1 MVLYGILVALSAVI
15 VGVYAV
21 WNLTVRPP
29 EIPQEPD
36 PAPPPAAGA
45 RRRSRWNRSSPQ
57 DGSGGRMCTISSFWA
72 GTGERQHRHHHRGQL
87 RCGQPEGGDDLH
99 TPGYGGKPGL
109 EKGPQDQRSLRGA
122 GVDVLKEEIEQTFG
136 IPIDYYIY
144 VDLKGFVALV
154 DELEGVDVYI
164 PEEMNYDDP
173 YQDLHIHYTKG
184 QHHLNGQQAMEVVR
198 FRHNND
204 GSGYTDV
211 GRAEMQRQVL
221 VALAK
226 KVVSWNSLTKVQ
238 EFVEI
243 FQEYVKTD
251 LSTTDMLYFASQAV
265 GVDLDTGITQG
276 TLEGR
281 GEGVVRGYKYCFV
294 FQAEDI
300 LPTLNELVNPY
311 DQPLTEEDLDLP
323 QAEYYWNGTVID

>member
-1 MVLYGILVALSAVI
+1 M
-15 VGVYAV
+15 
-21 WNLTVRPP
+21 
-29 EIPQEPD
+29 
-36 PAPPPAAGA
+36 
-45 RRRSRWNRSSPQ
+45 
-57 DGSGGRMCTISSFWA
+57 
-72 GTGERQHRHHHRGQL
+72 
-87 RCGQPEGGDDLH
+87 
-99 TPGYGGKPGL
+99 
-109 EKGPQDQRSLRGA
+109 
-122 GVDVLKEEIEQTFG
+122 
-136 IPIDYYIY
+136 
-144 VDLKGFVALV
+144 

-265 GVDLDTGITQG
+265 GVDLDTGITQALWRAG
-276 TLEGR
+276 ARAWSGDTNTALSSRRRTSCPPERAG
-281 GEGVVRGYKYCFV
+281 
-294 FQAEDI
+294 
-300 LPTLNELVNPY
+300 
-311 DQPLTEEDLDLP
+311 QPLRPAADRGGSGSA